1 MNMPATPGDPEER
14 GDAEPPGDPDDTD
27 RTTDRT
33 RVHPTVERLAAYSWR
48 LIVIGIVGWAV
59 LWTISRLR
67 LVLIPVVVALF
78 LSRGLAPVARWLQN
92 HRWSPGLAAVTTL
105 VGFFL
110 VLAGFGAAIA
120 PALAGELDS
129 LGPTITEAL
138 DDVEDWLVED
148 GPFDISRES
157 IDRLRARTG
166 ERVDN
171 FFRDRDG
178 QVLDSA
184 TLAAEVFAAALLAVI
199 LTFFMLRD
207 GRRFTSWVLSK
218 APVERQVALRRAAD
232 RGWATLGGYLRG
244 AALLGVVEAITI
256 GLALLLSGGGLV
268 APVMIIT
275 FMAAFIPILGAIVA
289 GVIAVLVG
297 LVTGGVA
304 TAVIVAVVALVVQ
317 QLDNDILAPVIY
329 GRALNLHP
337 VTVLLSVTAGGALFG
352 LAGTL
357 LAVPVVAIA
366 LNVTD
371 ELRFGERPRPDRTE
385 AGPDSTERE

>member
-1 MNMPATPGDPEER
+1 MTIPDNPGEAGSPR
-14 GDAEPPGDPDDTD
+14 RSAD
-27 RTTDRT
+27 RP

-48 LIVIGIVGWAV
+48 LIVIGVVGWAV

-78 LSRGLAPVARWLQN
+78 LSRGLAPVSRWLGR
-92 HRWSPGLAAVTTL
+92 HRWPPGLAAATTL

-110 VLAGFGAAIA
+110 VVAGFLAAIA

-148 GPFDISRES
+148 GPIDVSRES

-207 GRRFTSWVLSK
+207 GRRFATWALSK
-218 APVERQVALRRAAD
+218 APIERHASLRRAAD
-232 RGWATLGGYLRG
+232 RGWATLGAYLRG

-275 FMAAFIPILGAIVA
+275 FMAAFIPIIGAIAA

-304 TAVIVAVVALVVQ
+304 TAIIVAVVALVVQ

-337 VTVLLSVTAGGALFG
+337 VTILLSVTAGSGLFG

-366 LNVTD
+366 INVTD
-371 ELRFGERPRPDRTE
+371 ELRFGERARPEGPGQGRGAAEQGDGATE
-385 AGPDSTERE
+385 PE